1 MRFVALLA
9 LLGVVVA
16 GGLGAAWYME
26 HEGHY
31 VTGMSNQIVWGTPHV
46 FAVFLI
52 LAASGALNVASLASV
67 FGRELYKPLAR
78 LSGLL
83 AILRAMQISIH
94 EGHWI
99 SRGASGYQDHL
110 LLERVYSPL
119 QEEIDGLGERIVG
132 YVGPSYVDSRT
143 VSRKSTS
150 LIDAWAEAAD
160 TPIARALHAEE
171 SLQEAIQAVYDGLR
185 AAGPVPLGLD
195 DFLMSL
201 ASAHDTNRYLLRQ
214 ALS

>member
-1 MRFVALLA
+1 MRAPSLPGLPLALGAVALVGA
-9 LLGVVVA
+9 VSAVAHGRSVA
-16 GGLGAAWYME
+16 G
-26 HEGHY
+26 
-31 VTGMSNQIVWGTPHV
+31 SR
-46 FAVFLI
+46 
-52 LAASGALNVASLASV
+52 ALPSV
-67 FGRELYKPLAR
+67 SPYGGRA